1 MFRGRGGLC
10 GAAWLPGAITI
21 NRFAGFGIGQR
32 LGGGSL
38 RGCGLLESLGLTAQ
52 QHTGNRG
59 GDQGGH
65 QHAEARLSGKFRVLV
80 RQRSDKEG
88 HSKTNAAG
96 DGSGNHVTYAQPLGH
111 LEPAHMRGQ
120 PCGGDDTQRFA
131 DYQSHNQCNDQRRDQ
146 Q

>member
-10 GAAWLPGAITI
+10 GATGLTSAIAI
-21 NRFAGFGIGQR
+21 NRFVILRIGR
-32 LGGGSL
+32 CC
-38 RGCGLLESLGLTAQ
+38 GCGLLESLGLTAQ
-52 QHTGNRG
+52 QHTGKRC

-131 DYQSHNQCNDQRRDQ
+131 DHQSHNQCNDQRRDQ